1 MKYKYIFGRLGK
13 EIIKIRKTAGLS
25 QEELSFEAHVDRSS
39 LALIEQSKINP
50 TLKTLLKICHALK
63 IKLSDLFIAIGQ

>member
-13 EIIKIRKTAGLS
+13 EISRIRKEKNLS
-25 QEELSFEAHVDRSS
+25 QENLAFKAYVDRSC
-39 LALIEQSKINP
+39 LALIEESKINP
-50 TLKTLLKICHALK
+50 TLKTLLKISRVLK